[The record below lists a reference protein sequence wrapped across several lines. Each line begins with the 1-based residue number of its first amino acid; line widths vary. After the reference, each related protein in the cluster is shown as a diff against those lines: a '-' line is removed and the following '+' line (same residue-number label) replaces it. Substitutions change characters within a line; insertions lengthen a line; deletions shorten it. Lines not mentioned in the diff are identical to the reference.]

1 MAEVV
6 KYYVKPSGTII
17 KKVCDPQQ
25 CYLPSDSDHS
35 MHSETIYYRY
45 NEESLGPNG
54 KGDKWMQV
62 GEEEMAGAKP
72 ISRSE
77 LMEYLCHED
86 WLAWSNQNR
95 IPKP

>member
-1 MAEVV
+1 MPRTVQF
-6 KYYVKPSGTII
+6 YLKPNTTVI
-17 KKVCDPQQ
+17 KKVSDPEQ
-25 CYLPSDSDHS
+25 YYFNADGDRS
-35 MHSETIYYRY
+35 MYSETTYYRF
-45 NEESLGPNG
+45 NEESLDPNR
-54 KGDKWMQV
+54 KGDTWVQV